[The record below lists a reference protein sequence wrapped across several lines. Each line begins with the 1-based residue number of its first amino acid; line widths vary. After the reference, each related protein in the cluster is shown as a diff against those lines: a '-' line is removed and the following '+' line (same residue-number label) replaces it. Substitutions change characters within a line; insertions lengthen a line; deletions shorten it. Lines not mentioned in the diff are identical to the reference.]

1 MSEKLRRRYLGVIE
15 GGRAQ
20 LERQALRAVVFDLPD
35 ATELIRRLAACAN
48 NAMMRLIEANPSEQ
62 PARRKGG
69 ECNVAS
75 NDR

>member
-1 MSEKLRRRYLGVIE
+1 MSEQPRRRYLGVIE

-48 NAMMRLIEANPSEQ
+48 NASMRLIEVDPHEE
-62 PARRKGG
+62 PVPKEGG
-69 ECNVAS
+69 KAVVPNHE
-75 NDR
+75 